1 MSKVV
6 FSGQQ
11 ILRYEKTNKN
21 IAISFIAYDSIV
33 EKINKSSLK
42 GKLFSFLIGFFI
54 KKWTSKIFCQKVL
67 RRGRRASYICLS
79 SFFNPSPKWKV
90 EVVTQETNPVY
101 WAYTHCTHYCL
112 TLEPW
117 TVIFFNFIFISF
129 ELENCSSKKIGLYS
143 TNWFWNDLN

>member
-1 MSKVV
+1 MNFEKNLSK
-6 FSGQQ
+6 SAK
-11 ILRYEKTNKN
+11 E
-21 IAISFIAYDSIV
+21 
-33 EKINKSSLK
+33 
-42 GKLFSFLIGFFI
+42 GKLKQCPERTFTLPDFCRFWQTDLQPVKIAALIA
-54 KKWTSKIFCQKVL
+54 
-67 RRGRRASYICLS
+67 RRRRASYICLS

-101 WAYTHCTHYCL
+101 LAYTHYCL